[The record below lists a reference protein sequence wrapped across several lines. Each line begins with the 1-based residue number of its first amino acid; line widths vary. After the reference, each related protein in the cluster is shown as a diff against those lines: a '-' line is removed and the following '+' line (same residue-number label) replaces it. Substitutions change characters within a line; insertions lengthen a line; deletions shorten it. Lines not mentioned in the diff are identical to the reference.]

1 MAIHAPRAT
10 YRLQLNRDFTFAHA
24 TELVPYLAALGV
36 SHVYL
41 SPYFKARAGS
51 THGYDIVDHNALN
64 PEIGGRAELDR
75 LCATLRAHGM
85 GQVLDIVP
93 NHVGVLGADNAW
105 WRDVLENG
113 RAAAHASFF
122 DIAWDRAREELRGKL
137 LLPVLGERYG
147 SVLERGEIALA
158 FDPPRGEFEVR
169 YFEHRFP
176 VDPQTHP
183 AVLAPV
189 AERLQARLPE
199 AGASIVDEFESLVLA
214 FGLLPKTIETSPARK
229 AQRQRDK
236 ERYKQRL
243 AELCA
248 RSEELTRCIEEEL
261 QRLNGRKGDGGS
273 FDALH
278 ELIAAQPYRLA
289 SWRMA
294 AEDINYRRFCD
305 INELAGVRMEDPA
318 VFEAAGGL
326 LLELIAAR
334 QIEGLRVDHLDGLYD
349 PLQYLLRM
357 QTSVAERLQ
366 TMSTPDGVCAAKNE
380 AIYLVVEKI
389 TMPFESIPAQ
399 WPVAGSSG
407 YDFANLV
414 NGLFVDSRAESKLTH
429 GYFGFLR
436 ERPEFD
442 DVLYRSKKLIM
453 TVAMG
458 SELNALARLLAHIAQ
473 ADRASSD
480 FTSPSLRAALIEV
493 AACLPVYRTYVTG
506 SSVSSEDRR
515 YIEWAVKAAK
525 KRAMAAEPT
534 VFDFIH
540 EALTT
545 DLVRSRPPAQH
556 ASIVDFAMKF
566 QQFSA
571 PVMAKGMEDTAF
583 YVYNRLVSLNE
594 VGGHPRRFGVSVA
607 QFHHANS
614 ERAKHWPHAM
624 LATSTHDSKRS
635 EDVRARIDVLS
646 ELPAE
651 WRLHVARWR
660 RINRSHRH
668 KLNGLEAPSRTD
680 EYLIYQTLIGAWP
693 GGELEAKTLA
703 EFRERIERY
712 VLKVVREAKIYS
724 SWLNPN
730 EAYEASCVGLVRRM
744 LTSPDNRRL
753 MEDFLPFHGRIAWF
767 GMLNSLTQ
775 TLLKLTAPGVP
786 DIYQGCE
793 RWNLSLVDPDNR
805 RAVDHAANHASL
817 QSMQSAATAGES
829 ALIGDLLANMQD
841 GRIKQFVTWRVLAA
855 RREHEALFRDGAYV
869 PLATTG
875 THADHLCAFA
885 RLLDGDCAVVVA
897 PRLACTL
904 LGGETVLPIGADI
917 WGDTRIVLA
926 NLPPQRAWR
935 DAVTG
940 AEIRV
945 GEAGVK
951 VMLGSLACREFPGA
965 LLIPVAPQ

>member
-1 MAIHAPRAT
+1 MAIEAPRAT

-64 PEIGGRAELDR
+64 PEIGSRAELDR
-75 LCATLRAHGM
+75 LCLTLREHGM

-122 DIAWDRAREELRGKL
+122 DIDWDRARDELHGKL

-158 FDPPRGEFEVR
+158 FDASRGEFELR
-169 YFEHRFP
+169 YFDHRFP
-176 VDPQTHP
+176 VDPQSYP
-183 AVLAPV
+183 AILMPAS
-189 AERLQARLPE
+189 ERLRARLRD
-199 AGASIVDEFESLVLA
+199 GDVSIADEFESLVLA
-214 FGLLPKTIETSPARK
+214 LGLLPKTIETAPTRK
-229 AQRQRDK
+229 AERQREE
-236 ERYKQRL
+236 ERYKRRL

-248 RSEELTRCIEEEL
+248 RTEELTRCIGEEL
-261 QRLNGRKGDGGS
+261 QRLNGRKGDGAS

-278 ELIAAQPYRLA
+278 ELITAQPYRLA

-305 INELAGVRMEDPA
+305 INELAAVRMEDPA
-318 VFEAAGGL
+318 VFDAAHGL

-334 QIEGLRVDHLDGLYD
+334 QVEGLRVDHVDGLHD
-349 PLQYLLRM
+349 PLGYLLRM
-357 QTSVAERLQ
+357 QTTVGELLQ
-366 TMSTPDGVCAAKNE
+366 AVPTPDRDERSAKNE
-380 AIYLVVEKI
+380 AVYLVVEKI
-389 TMPFESIPAQ
+389 TMPFESIPGG
-399 WPVAGSSG
+399 WPIAGSTG

-414 NGLFVDSRAESKLTH
+414 NGLCVDSRAESKLTH

-442 DVLYRSKKLIM
+442 DVLYRSKKLMM

-458 SELNALARLLAHIAQ
+458 SELNALARRLAHIAQ
-473 ADRASSD
+473 SDRASSD

-493 AACLPVYRTYVTG
+493 VACLPVYRTYVTG
-506 SSVSSEDRR
+506 SSVSPEDRR

-525 KRAMAAEPT
+525 KRVMAAEPT
-534 VFDFIH
+534 VFDFIQD
-540 EALTT
+540 ALTT
-545 DLVRSRPPAQH
+545 DLIRSRPSAQH
-556 ASIVDFAMKF
+556 AAIVDFAMKL

-594 VGGHPRRFGVSVA
+594 VGGDPRRFGVSIA

-614 ERAKHWPHAM
+614 DRAKNWPRAM

-651 WRLHVARWR
+651 WRMHVARWR
-660 RINRSHRH
+660 RINRSHRR

-680 EYLIYQTLIGAWP
+680 EYLVYQTLIGAWP
-693 GGELEAKTLA
+693 GGTLETAA
-703 EFRERIERY
+703 IVEFRERIERY

-730 EAYEASCVGLVRRM
+730 EAYEGACIALVRRM
-744 LTSPDNRRL
+744 LTSPTSHRFI
-753 MEDFLPFHGRIAWF
+753 EDFVPFHGRIAWF

-805 RAVDHAANHASL
+805 RAVDHAANRTSL
-817 QSMQSAATAGES
+817 QTMQSAAASVGN
-829 ALIGDLLANMQD
+829 ALVAELLSNMHD
-841 GRIKQFVTWRVLAA
+841 GRVKQFMTWRVLTA

-869 PLATTG
+869 PLTTTG

-885 RLLDGDCAVVVA
+885 RLLDGDCAIVVA

-904 LGGETVLPIGADI
+904 LGGETALPIGAKVWD
-917 WGDTRIVLA
+917 DTRIVLA
-926 NLPPQRAWR
+926 NLPLQRAWR

-940 AEIRV
+940 AELTV
-945 GEAGVK
+945 EEADVK
-951 VMLGSLACREFPGA
+951 GMLASLACREFPGA
-965 LLIPVAPQ
+965 LLIPRL

>member
-1 MAIHAPRAT
+1 MAIDAPRAT

-41 SPYFKARAGS
+41 SPYFKARTGS

-64 PEIGGRAELDR
+64 PEIGSRAELDR
-75 LCATLRAHGM
+75 LCATLREHGM

-93 NHVGVLGADNAW
+93 NHVGVLGGDNAW

-122 DIAWDRAREELRGKL
+122 DIDWDRAREELRGKL

-147 SVLERGEIALA
+147 SVLERGEIELA
-158 FDPPRGEFEVR
+158 FDPSRGEFEIR
-169 YFEHRFP
+169 YFDHRFP
-176 VDPQTHP
+176 VDPHSYP
-183 AVLAPV
+183 AILMPA
-189 AERLQARLPE
+189 AERLRARLPT
-199 AGASIVDEFESLVLA
+199 GDASVVDEFESLSLA
-214 FGLLPKTIETSPARK
+214 FSVLPKTIETAPARK
-229 AQRQRDK
+229 AERQREK
-236 ERYKQRL
+236 ERHKRRL

-248 RSEELTRCIEEEL
+248 RSAELTQCIGEEL
-261 QRLNGRKGDGGS
+261 QRLNGRKGDAAS

-278 ELIAAQPYRLA
+278 ELIAVQPYRLA

-305 INELAGVRMEDPA
+305 INELAAVRMEDPA
-318 VFEAAGGL
+318 VFEATNRL
-326 LLELIAAR
+326 LFELVAAR
-334 QIEGLRVDHLDGLYD
+334 QVDGLRVDHPDGLYD
-349 PLQYLLRM
+349 PTQYFVGMQSTVAQRLRS
-357 QTSVAERLQ
+357 TSAADANA
-366 TMSTPDGVCAAKNE
+366 SAAKNE

-389 TMPFESIPAQ
+389 TMPFESMPAK
-399 WPVAGSSG
+399 WPIAGSTG

-473 ADRASSD
+473 ADRSSSD
-480 FTSPSLRAALIEV
+480 FTSPSLRASLIEV
-493 AACLPVYRTYVTG
+493 VACLPVYRTYVTG
-506 SSVSSEDRR
+506 GSVSPEDRR

-540 EALTT
+540 DALTT
-545 DLVRSRPPAQH
+545 DLVRSRPTPQH
-556 ASIVDFAMKF
+556 ASIVDFAMKL

-583 YVYNRLVSLNE
+583 YSYNRLVSLNE
-594 VGGHPRRFGVSVA
+594 VGGDPRRFGVSVA

-614 ERAKHWPHAM
+614 ERAKLWPHAM

-660 RINRSHRH
+660 RINRSHRR

-680 EYLIYQTLIGAWP
+680 EYLVYQTLIGAWP
-693 GGELEAKTLA
+693 GGELEAKPLA
-703 EFRERIERY
+703 EFRDRIERY

-730 EAYEASCVGLVRRM
+730 EAYEAACVALVRRL
-744 LTSPDNRRL
+744 LTSPNNRRF
-753 MEDFLPFHGRIAWF
+753 MEDFLPFHGRIVWF
-767 GMLNSLTQ
+767 GMLNGLTQ

-805 RAVDHAANHASL
+805 RAVDHAANRASL
-817 QSMQSAATAGES
+817 QSMQTAARTGES
-829 ALIGDLLANMQD
+829 ALIDDLLANMPD
-841 GRIKQFVTWRVLAA
+841 GRIKQFVTWRVLKA
-855 RREHEALFRDGAYV
+855 RGEREALFRDGAYI
-869 PLATTG
+869 PLTTTG

-885 RLLDGDCAVVVA
+885 RLLDGDCAIVVA
-897 PRLACTL
+897 PRLTCTL

-926 NLPPQRAWR
+926 DLPPQHAWR

-940 AEIRV
+940 AEISV
-945 GEAGVK
+945 AAADVK
-951 VMLGSLACREFPGA
+951 VMLASLAFREFPGV
-965 LLIPVAPQ
+965 LLIPRP